1 MEPRIEQ
8 LTTRYL
14 EAFGELPVMPL
25 MVGYSVI
32 ADLME
37 DAIISK
43 IPVSQDQINARV
55 AEITEPIDLAEQF
68 LKNRQNP

>member
-1 MEPRIEQ
+1 MEIEE

-14 EAFGELPVMPL
+14 EAFGELPVLPM
-25 MVGYSVI
+25 MVTYRVI

-43 IPVSQDQINARV
+43 KPITQDEINARV
-55 AEITEPIDLAEQF
+55 AEITDPIDLESVE
-68 LKNRQNP
+68 